1 MTSSE
6 SFLPMHSS
14 TSALGI
20 PTRGCSIWKG
30 PRWTV
35 FSLFYKNIIG
45 PFDKS
50 CFALPFRSWRKQRNI
65 SSEIC
70 MSIVVSRLALVVGWS
85 LGVRGRVVTAKVSC
99 VGILAVLAVI
109 DLFSIIFVEL
119 VFQNVGEHCL
129 ESAKGSRIPMVH
141 IHVKRSPG
149 AVYLLP
155 WGGLVIL
162 LRGGRVHFQ
171 VLIGFGGHFQIR
183 VFWWVS
189 LLFMKVE
196 QGSDGQELKLN
207 VTSVNSKHQSYLHNC
222 REGMWSTSEPSLACR
237 RYFFLFFRQEI
248 FWEGKCLT
256 WKMPKIN
263 TCLQT
268 T

>member
-70 MSIVVSRLALVVGWS
+70 MSIVVSRLALVVGWL

-162 LRGGRVHFQ
+162 LRGGEGPFSS
-171 VLIGFGGHFQIR
+171 LDW
-183 VFWWVS
+183 FW
-189 LLFMKVE
+189 
-196 QGSDGQELKLN
+196 GSFPDKSFLVGQFIIHESR
-207 VTSVNSKHQSYLHNC
+207 T
-222 REGMWSTSEPSLACR
+222 
-237 RYFFLFFRQEI
+237 RQWWARIEI
-248 FWEGKCLT
+248 ECNICK
-256 WKMPKIN
+256 
-263 TCLQT
+263 
-268 T
+268 